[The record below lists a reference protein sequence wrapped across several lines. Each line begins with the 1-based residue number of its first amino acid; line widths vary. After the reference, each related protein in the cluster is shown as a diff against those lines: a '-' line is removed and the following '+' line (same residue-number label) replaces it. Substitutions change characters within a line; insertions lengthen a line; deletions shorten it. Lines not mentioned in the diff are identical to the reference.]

1 MILVVPKN
9 LVRQKQ
15 GVRGGEN
22 MYQETVARY
31 ADIAKAAGDLK
42 RAVQMIEAWTGKA
55 EDARKRLNELENG
68 TVAAAPTEVPV
79 TEEPVT
85 QPQ

>member
-1 MILVVPKN
+1 
-9 LVRQKQ
+9 
-15 GVRGGEN
+15 

-31 ADIAKAAGDLK
+31 AEIAKAAGDLK
-42 RAVQMIEAWTGKA
+42 RAVQMIESWTAKA
-55 EDARKRLNELENG
+55 DDARQRLLALESG
-68 TVAAAPTEVPV
+68 TAAEPTVVPV

>member
-1 MILVVPKN
+1 
-9 LVRQKQ
+9 
-15 GVRGGEN
+15 

-31 ADIAKAAGDLK
+31 ADLAKAAGDLK
-42 RAVQMIEAWTGKA
+42 RAVSMIESWTAKA
-55 EDARKRLNELENG
+55 EDARKRLVALGGVE
-68 TVAAAPTEVPV
+68 TVNDTQADVTYVYTNEVPV